1 MEPQVPARVERR
13 LAAILV
19 MDVGGYS
26 RLIEADE
33 EGTLAVLKALRREL
47 DFCGPIWGATGS
59 AGGARGGEART
70 IVPSVRQRSTKWIR
84 GRLL

>member
-33 EGTLAVLKALRREL
+33 EGTVAAPKALRCEL
-47 DFCGPIWGATGS
+47 DDSEVNTFAGLSGAQRV
-59 AGGARGGEART
+59 A
-70 IVPSVRQRSTKWIR
+70 PS
-84 GRLL
+84 G